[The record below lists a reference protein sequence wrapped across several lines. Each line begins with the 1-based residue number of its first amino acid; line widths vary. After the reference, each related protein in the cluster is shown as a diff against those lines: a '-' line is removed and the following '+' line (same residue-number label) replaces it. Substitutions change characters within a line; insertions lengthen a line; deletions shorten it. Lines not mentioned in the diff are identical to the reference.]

1 MDYISCLP
9 YLSDIRKD
17 HLQDTKNYAKY
28 ICVSEEEAATA
39 INLFGK
45 DKTYI
50 IMCYQRPDFNR
61 IRTLDLNNY
70 IIQVSENMYSNELKS
85 FPFMFFEAATTWEQA
100 NRYARE
106 GVAAIRFDAPL
117 TFATEDLRQ
126 WRATYANVLIFTT
139 ADPLVYFLSSWF
151 VRPEDVCRYEG
162 IFDALCVK
170 PLNLRYYM
178 DAAFNGSLN
187 TLLPSLVPSQSV
199 TNQLLPLDFAARR
212 LNCKQVCENPSYNC
226 TYCDRIRGIIKQME
240 RMKENG

>member
-1 MDYISCLP
+1 MDYIAFAP

-17 HLQDTKNYAKY
+17 HLQDTRDYAKY

-50 IMCYQRPDFNR
+50 IMCYQEPDFALIQN
-61 IRTLDLNNY
+61 LDLDNY
-70 IIQVSENMYSNELKS
+70 IIQVSESNYSSELKT

-126 WRATYANVLIFTT
+126 WKAIHWNVLIFTT
-139 ADPLVYFLSSWF
+139 ADPTAYFLSSWF
-151 VRPEDVCRYEG
+151 VRPEDACRYEG
-162 IFDALCVK
+162 IFDALCVNTF
-170 PLNLRYYM
+170 NLRYYT

-187 TLLPSLVPSQSV
+187 TLLPSLASSAV

-212 LNCKQVCENPSYNC
+212 LNCKQVCENPSFNC
-226 TYCDRIRGIIKQME
+226 TYCDRIRDIIKQME